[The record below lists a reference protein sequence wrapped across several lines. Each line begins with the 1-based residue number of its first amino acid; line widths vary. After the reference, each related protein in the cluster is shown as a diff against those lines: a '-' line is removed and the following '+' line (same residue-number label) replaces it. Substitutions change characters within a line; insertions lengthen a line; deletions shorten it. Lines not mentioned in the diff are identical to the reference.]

1 MSKYAGCGGLTP
13 LELAR
18 KLGLHSVGKYL
29 LEAVAKEKEVLDPYP
44 LPVRSAL
51 EEPSLSHAL
60 YPVPTNR
67 RSELKL
73 QKRQGFRA
81 MFGRARNN

>member
-1 MSKYAGCGGLTP
+1 
-13 LELAR
+13 
-18 KLGLHSVGKYL
+18 LHNVEKYL

-44 LPVRSAL
+44 LPARSAL
-51 EEPSLSHAL
+51 EPSLSHAL
-60 YPVPTNR
+60 YPVPTNQ